1 MIIVASILCFTL
13 MVKAHE
19 ICQTNPKTITF
30 LIEGVANS
38 TAVLGHT
45 LKAVLIFY
53 SQILNLVQ
61 VVYPQCEQQ
70 IFSIVMSLCLHFDSL
85 QLTLD

>member
-1 MIIVASILCFTL
+1 LCFFFFSKKTLMIIVASILCFTL

-53 SQILNLVQ
+53 SFTDLESSASGISTV
-61 VVYPQCEQQ
+61 
-70 IFSIVMSLCLHFDSL
+70 
-85 QLTLD
+85 

>member
-1 MIIVASILCFTL
+1 MIIVASILCFPL
-13 MVKAHE
+13 MIKVHE
-19 ICQTNPKTITF
+19 ICPTNPKTITF

-45 LKAVLIFY
+45 LKAVLILY

-61 VVYPQCEQQ
+61 VVYPQCGYP
-70 IFSIVMSLCLHFDSL
+70 IFSIVMSKMLAL
-85 QLTLD
+85 

>member
-1 MIIVASILCFTL
+1 MFYVDGQSSCNLSDKSQNDHISD
-13 MVKAHE
+13 K
-19 ICQTNPKTITF
+19 
-30 LIEGVANS
+30 GVANS

-85 QLTLD
+85 QLTID